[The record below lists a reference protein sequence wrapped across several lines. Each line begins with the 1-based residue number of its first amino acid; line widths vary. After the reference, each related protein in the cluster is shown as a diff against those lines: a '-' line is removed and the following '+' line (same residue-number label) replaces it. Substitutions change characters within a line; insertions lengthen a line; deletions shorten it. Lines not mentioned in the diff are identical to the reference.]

1 MAKDINLAFAGTPVL
16 AARILDN
23 IQRTRRYTISAV
35 FTQPDR
41 PSGRGKK
48 ITMSPVK
55 VLAKDIGFPI
65 YQPSNK
71 TELEKETIL
80 NSVDVLVVAAYGLIL
95 SKKVLSLPR
104 LGCINVHM
112 SLLPRWRGAAPIQ
125 HAILA
130 GDNETGI
137 TIMQMDEGLDT
148 GDILFQ
154 KKCSVD
160 TNETTESLHEKL
172 CQLGSDSI
180 INVLNTLDNDQL
192 VPTPQDNNLSTYAKK
207 INKADALI
215 NWSKT
220 ADEIH
225 RLVRAMNPA
234 PVAHTEIGGKQLR
247 VWATEIT
254 SSIETQQK
262 PGTVI
267 SYSPKGLEVATIDKS
282 IYITKL
288 QLPGK
293 KVLST
298 SDIYN
303 GNPTIW
309 SGLDQS

>member
-1 MAKDINLAFAGTPVL
+1 
-16 AARILDN
+16 
-23 IQRTRRYTISAV
+23 
-35 FTQPDR
+35 
-41 PSGRGKK
+41 
-48 ITMSPVK
+48 
-55 VLAKDIGFPI
+55 
-65 YQPSNK
+65 
-71 TELEKETIL
+71 
-80 NSVDVLVVAAYGLIL
+80 
-95 SKKVLSLPR
+95 
-104 LGCINVHM
+104 M

-148 GDILFQ
+148 GNILFQ

-160 TNETTESLHEKL
+160 TNETAESLHEKL
-172 CQLGSDSI
+172 CLLGSDSI
-180 INVLNTLDNDQL
+180 IDVLDTLGNDQL
-192 VPTPQDNNLSTYAKK
+192 VSTPQDENLATYAKK
-207 INKADALI
+207 INKADAFI

-234 PVAHTEIGGKQLR
+234 PVAHTEIDGIQLR
-247 VWATEIT
+247 VWAAEI
-254 SSIETQQK
+254 SSSFDEQHE

-267 SYSPKGLEVATIDKS
+267 SYSPKGLEVATRDKN
-282 IYITKL
+282 INITKL

-293 KVLST
+293 KVLSS
-298 SDIYN
+298 SDFYN